1 MPLALCSAPS
11 CRCTAAAAPSGR
23 ARELNNVRHR
33 LRKFYRRKKELSD
46 DQLNR
51 SRLLEFFDRDGT
63 ASAPT
68 TWWWCAR
75 LLRAAEGGHEEDA
88 GEVDQENTGQISF
101 DGHLQIVLNKRV
113 ERPGHDDILKAFRL
127 FDREGS
133 GAVSFAQL
141 KRIAQQIG
149 ETISDEEL
157 HEMIAEADR
166 KGSGVVDEEDFVKI
180 ITSHA
185 KHYDGEK

>member
-1 MPLALCSAPS
+1 M
-11 CRCTAAAAPSGR
+11 SGIDSG
-23 ARELNNVRHR
+23 
-33 LRKFYRRKKELSD
+33 KFYRRKKELSD
-46 DQLNR
+46 DQLNEIR
-51 SRLLEFFDRDGT
+51 DSFDLFDRDGT
-63 ASAPT
+63 GTIGADDL
-68 TWWWCAR
+68 WVVM
-75 LLRAAEGGHEEDA
+75 RALGCEPRKEDMKKMV

-101 DGHLQIVLNKRV
+101 DGYLQIVLNKMV
-113 ERPGHDDILKAFRL
+113 ERPGLDDILKAFRL

-141 KRIAQQIG
+141 KRIVQQIG

>member
-1 MPLALCSAPS
+1 MTDSGKFAGGRRN
-11 CRCTAAAAPSGR
+11 CRTTSST
-23 ARELNNVRHR
+23 R
-33 LRKFYRRKKELSD
+33 LKSFDL
-46 DQLNR
+46 
-51 SRLLEFFDRDGT
+51 FDRQARGR
-63 ASAPT
+63 SAGDL
-68 TWWWCAR
+68 WVVM
-75 LLRAAEGGHEEDA
+75 RALGCEPRKEDMKKMV

-101 DGHLQIVLNKRV
+101 DGYLQIVLNKMV

>member
-1 MPLALCSAPS
+1 M
-11 CRCTAAAAPSGR
+11 SGIDSG
-23 ARELNNVRHR
+23 
-33 LRKFYRRKKELSD
+33 KFYRRKKELSD
-46 DQLNR
+46 DQLNEIR
-51 SRLLEFFDRDGT
+51 DSFDLFDRDGT
-63 ASAPT
+63 GTIGADDL
-68 TWWWCAR
+68 WVVM
-75 LLRAAEGGHEEDA
+75 RALGCEPRKEDMKKMV

-101 DGHLQIVLNKRV
+101 DGYLQIVLNKMV

-180 ITSHA
+180 ITSPA

>member
-1 MPLALCSAPS
+1 MM
-11 CRCTAAAAPSGR
+11 
-23 ARELNNVRHR
+23 
-33 LRKFYRRKKELSD
+33 
-46 DQLNR
+46 
-51 SRLLEFFDRDGT
+51 
-63 ASAPT
+63 
-68 TWWWCAR
+68 
-75 LLRAAEGGHEEDA
+75 
-88 GEVDQENTGQISF
+88 
-101 DGHLQIVLNKRV
+101 
-113 ERPGHDDILKAFRL
+113 ERPGTEDIHKAFRL